1 MIRTLRA
8 YFLSR
13 LLREK
18 ILLIGF
24 IGIGMLWWLSAFGT
38 RAGQFWRAQRATTA
52 TLEEQQLWLKNR
64 PAIDTAVQKATSR
77 FDATKTLDRIRLV
90 EALNQAAFEAGLRD
104 NYGSNAAKSETSDQ
118 VTVHSVEFQIR
129 QADYLMLQRF
139 YLNVQKR
146 APYIGI
152 ESFALQPNLADT
164 SKLTLSLRASA
175 VETIR

>member
-18 ILLIGF
+18 LLLIGLLA
-24 IGIGMLWWLSAFGT
+24 IGMLWWLSAFGS
-38 RAGQFWRAQRATTA
+38 RAGQFWRTQRGTTA
-52 TLEEQQLWLKNR
+52 TMEEQQLWLKNQ
-64 PAIDTAVQKATSR
+64 PAIETRVQQSTSQ
-77 FDATKTLDRIRLV
+77 FDAGKTLDRIKLV

-104 NYGSNAAKSETSDQ
+104 NYGSNSAKSDTSDQ
-118 VTVHSVEFQIR
+118 VTLHSVDFLIR
-129 QADYLMLQRF
+129 QADYSMLQRF

-152 ESFALQPNLADT
+152 ESFALQPNQADPN
-164 SKLTLSLRASA
+164 KVTLSLRASA

>member
-18 ILLIGF
+18 LLLLIFFLAGL
-24 IGIGMLWWLSAFGT
+24 LWWLSAFGT
-38 RAGQFWRAQRATTA
+38 RAGQFWRTQRSTTV
-52 TLEEQQLWLKNR
+52 TLEEQQMWLKNR
-64 PAIDTAVQKATSR
+64 GAIEVAVQKSTSR
-77 FDATKTLDRIRLV
+77 FDSAKTLDQIRLV
-90 EALNQAAFEAGLRD
+90 EALNQAASEAGLRD
-104 NYGSNAAKSETSDQ
+104 GYGSTSPKSDTTGQ
-118 VTVHSVEFQIR
+118 VTLHSVEFQVR

-152 ESFALQPNLADT
+152 ESFTLQPNQSDT
-164 SKLTLSLRASA
+164 SKLTLILRVSA